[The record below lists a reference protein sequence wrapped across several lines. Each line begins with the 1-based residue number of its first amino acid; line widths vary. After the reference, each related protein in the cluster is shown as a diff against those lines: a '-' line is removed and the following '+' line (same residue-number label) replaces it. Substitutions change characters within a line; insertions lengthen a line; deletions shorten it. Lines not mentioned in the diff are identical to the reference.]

1 MYKEQFKKLIS
12 ILDKEI
18 EAYSGL
24 KELFEE
30 KRDLLKKAKSDDL
43 GVIDNKILAQ
53 NESIV
58 KLNNMWKT
66 LSMELLNKDA
76 SMSEFIEFAEVHQ
89 PAQKEALML
98 RKVKICNILDQLV
111 LLNNQN
117 VELIK
122 HGITITNKML
132 ESIVNAF
139 APQGSIYNG
148 AGKTTD
154 TQDLDMWTINE
165 EVWRFVDGT
174 TRVQWGKQW
183 LVYST
188 H

>member
-1 MYKEQFKKLIS
+1 MKDKFKKLIN

-18 EAYSGL
+18 EAYSKL
-24 KELFEE
+24 RDLFEE
-30 KRDLLKKAKSDDL
+30 KKALLKKAKSDDL
-43 GVIDNKILAQ
+43 GVVDNKILAT

-58 KLNNMWKT
+58 KLNNLRKN
-66 LSMELLNKDA
+66 LSMELLGKDG
-76 SMSEFIEFAEVHQ
+76 SMSEFINFAENNF
-89 PAQKEALML
+89 PDIKEDLVL

-132 ESIVNAF
+132 ETIVNAF

-154 TQDLDMWTINE
+154 THDLDMWTINE
-165 EVWRFVDGT
+165 EIWHLMVT
-174 TRVQWGKQW
+174 KW
-183 LVYST
+183 LGD
-188 H
+188 

>member
-1 MYKEQFKKLIS
+1 MKENFQKLIS

-18 EAYSGL
+18 EAYSKL
-24 KELFEE
+24 KDLFEE

-43 GVIDNKILAQ
+43 GVIDNRILAQ

-58 KLNNMWKT
+58 KLNNMRKT

-132 ESIVNAF
+132 ETVVNAF

-154 TQDLDMWTINE
+154 THDLDMWTINE
-165 EVWRFVDGT
+165 EI
-174 TRVQWGKQW
+174 
-183 LVYST
+183 
-188 H
+188 

>member
-18 EAYSGL
+18 EAYSVL
-24 KELFEE
+24 KDLFEE
-30 KRDLLKKAKSDDL
+30 KKNLLKKAKSDDL
-43 GVIDNKILAQ
+43 GVVDNKILAQ

-58 KLNNMWKT
+58 KLNNLRKN
-66 LSMELLNKDA
+66 LSMELLGKDG
-76 SMSEFIEFAEVHQ
+76 SMSDFIEFAGVNQ
-89 PAQKEALML
+89 PDQKEALLL
-98 RKVKICNILDQLV
+98 RKVKICNNLDQLV

-122 HGITITNKML
+122 HGIIITDKML
-132 ESIVNAF
+132 ETNINAF

-154 TQDLDMWTINE
+154 THDLDMWTINE
-165 EVWRFVDGT
+165 EI
-174 TRVQWGKQW
+174 
-183 LVYST
+183 
-188 H
+188 